1 MNEDRK
7 FVSQYKL
14 HDNKHIYKLISLQF
28 KVINSFKYVKM
39 EIYH

>member
-7 FVSQYKL
+7 FVSQYKI
-14 HDNKHIYKLISLQF
+14 HANKNTYKLISLQLQE
-28 KVINSFKYVKM
+28 IHIFKYVKM